1 MTVAQELAKAK
12 DITIGR
18 VSQLKKQ
25 GCPLDTLEHAVA
37 WYESHVTG
45 NRRARRPVAAAELP
59 ADSGAEGRVTQA
71 HAMVGKNYAL
81 WQGAAE
87 AGQVREACEL
97 QKAYS
102 MSCKDASFAEGEFV
116 EWQKRMGTLMDKGAI
131 LEAFGASFDSCLK
144 RLHRDH
150 PDAGKLVED
159 ACQIFSA
166 KLSSR

>member
-1 MTVAQELAKAK
+1 MTIPQQIADKYKL
-12 DITIGR
+12 TLGR
-18 VSQLKKQ
+18 VSQLKKK
-25 GCPLDTLEHAVA
+25 GAPTDSLAAFEA
-37 WYESHVTG
+37 WYGDNVTG
-45 NRRARRPVAAAELP
+45 NRRARRQVTAAESP
-59 ADSGAEGRVTQA
+59 SDSSAEGRVSQA

-102 MSCKDASFAEGEFV
+102 LSCKDASFAEQEFV

-131 LEAFGASFDSCLK
+131 LDAFDASFDSCLK
-144 RLHRDH
+144 RLHRDY
-150 PDAGKLVED
+150 PEAGKLVED

-166 KLSSR
+166 KLNSR

>member
-1 MTVAQELAKAK
+1 MTVPQEIAKK
-12 DITIGR
+12 FSLTSGR
-18 VSQLKKQ
+18 VSQLKKA
-25 GCPLDTLEHAVA
+25 GAPTDSLAGFEA
-37 WYESHVTG
+37 WYAANVTG
-45 NRRARRPVAAAELP
+45 NRRARRQVTAAESP
-59 ADSGAEGRVTQA
+59 ADSSAEGRVNQA
-71 HAMVGKNYAL
+71 HAMVGQNYAL

-102 MSCKDASFAEGEFV
+102 LSCKDASFAEQEFV

-131 LEAFGASFDSCLK
+131 LEAFDASFDSCLK
-144 RLHRDH
+144 RLHRDYQE
-150 PDAGKLVED
+150 AGKLVED